1 MFLHSVLDNLV
12 FLYFEVFNN
21 GQDVS
26 LYEGLCV
33 RSENLKKMFGISKDH
48 HGIGQGM
55 KAIDLIRNFMLDF
68 YPTEQEKMDFYQKH
82 WVPLEGIKNNQI

>member
-33 RSENLKKMFGISKDH
+33 RSESLKKAFNISKDH

-68 YPTEQEKMDFYQKH
+68 YPTEEEKMDFYQKH
-82 WVPLEGIKNNQI
+82 WVPLERI